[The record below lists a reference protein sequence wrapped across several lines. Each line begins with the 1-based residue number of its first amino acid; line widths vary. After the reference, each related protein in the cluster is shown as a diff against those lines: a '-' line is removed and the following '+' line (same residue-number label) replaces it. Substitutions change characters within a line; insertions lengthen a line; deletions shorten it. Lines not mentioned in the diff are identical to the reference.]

1 VVHRLHVAQ
10 ALILYN
16 TLMAIAAAS
25 GLILI
30 VLMADAVRRS
40 RGDLYLAPW
49 AWAFAALGLIL
60 VITGAHMTLT
70 WPLNQKFPAEVS
82 PNCCLADNIIFG
94 EPSLYLGA
102 LLLSVSASLISA
114 ERRRDLS
121 TRTGLSASTPSA
133 TDGSAALIRDSVLPL
148 SYAGLTGGLM
158 LFVIG
163 FAGAWHGMFIAPPN
177 EPFSSLFRFWNVETI
192 YVLLAYWLI
201 GIGAVLTPF
210 ALRRRTLSWYW
221 GASLVVGALMIGWL
235 GLVSF
240 FGHIALAG

>member
-1 VVHRLHVAQ
+1 MG
-10 ALILYN
+10 LILYN
-16 TLMAIAAAS
+16 TLMAVAAATA
-25 GLILI
+25 LILI

-49 AWAFAALGLIL
+49 AWAFAALGLVL

-70 WPLNQKFPAEVS
+70 WPLNQKFPADVS

-102 LLLSVSASLISA
+102 LLLAVSASLIST
-114 ERRRDLS
+114 ERRRDLT
-121 TRTGLSASTPSA
+121 TRVGLGANPPIE

-148 SYAGLTGGLM
+148 SYAGVTGGLM

-177 EPFSSLFRFWNVETI
+177 EPFSSLFRFWNIETI
-192 YVLLAYWLI
+192 YVVLAYWLI

-210 ALRRRTLSWYW
+210 ALRRRALNWYW

-240 FGHIALAG
+240 FGHISLAG